1 MDRPC
6 SQLLHQLHQVIM
18 AYTQKQLPNVI
29 LSNLEINVQDLIRL
43 IANNEFLPQASI
55 FEKTTYINQ
64 LAHFLE
70 NFRQYIQKRFGIWA
84 MINQPM
90 MDQWVQQFPQQR
102 YLEIMAG
109 NASLS
114 AALAQRDQK
123 VIATDNGSWAAW
135 SQTSRNC
142 WFPVQKL
149 DARQAVQKYGAES
162 DVILLAWSPD
172 GDPIDWQIL
181 QLIRQLPNQPQFWII
196 GEYQGATNSTL
207 FWQRAHF
214 KYDQRIHNIN
224 QYYPHFDLVKDRLL
238 MVR

>member
-29 LSNLEINVQDLIRL
+29 LSNLEINAQDLIRL

-114 AALAQRDQK
+114 AALASPKRPKSYCHRQ
-123 VIATDNGSWAAW
+123 
-135 SQTSRNC
+135 
-142 WFPVQKL
+142 WFL
-149 DARQAVQKYGAES
+149 GRLES
-162 DVILLAWSPD
+162 D
-172 GDPIDWQIL
+172 
-181 QLIRQLPNQPQFWII
+181 
-196 GEYQGATNSTL
+196 
-207 FWQRAHF
+207 
-214 KYDQRIHNIN
+214 
-224 QYYPHFDLVKDRLL
+224 
-238 MVR
+238 